1 MSKSVDDAATEGLGN
16 SFRFGM
22 DVQLRVDVLHVKTDC
37 IDTDAQLGRR
47 GLVVVALGEKPQQAQ
62 FVRGQIVS
70 GWFPRP
76 DFAKKLDHSPCH
88 LWRHR
93 SAAVGRLFQTLKQ
106 TGWRCLL

>member
-47 GLVVVALGEKPQQAQ
+47 GLVVVALGEKPQQPQ
-62 FVRGQIVS
+62 FVRCQIVS
-70 GWFPRP
+70 GRFPWTN
-76 DFAKKLDHSPCH
+76 FAKERDHSARDFWGH
-88 LWRHR
+88 G
-93 SAAVGRLFQTLKQ
+93 SAAVDGLFQTLK
-106 TGWRCLL
+106 